1 MKILTYFNWKKFI
14 TKDCKTLTA
23 WLEEQGQAEP
33 AQVIL
38 KAVALILRGETKAA
52 PILAAACSSEPLE
65 TILTVDPQAMEPA
78 AVAGN
83 IEKLLGYWVHS
94 LPRDPVILG
103 RIYEKMVLS
112 RRLQGN
118 YYTPDAA
125 ITFIVA
131 KTVAQCD
138 IVADPAVKVLDP
150 ACGCGYFLL
159 QAYDILYQ
167 KFEQYRN
174 SLAELYPQLDL
185 SESGIHAHIMTHNLW
200 GADIDQT
207 AAAIT
212 AVALSLKHPASRRSG
227 NIVVYD
233 SLMRPGG
240 SGLTAKA
247 RQLWS
252 SQYDYVI
259 GNPPYLSFGLRGTGK
274 LEPQYREYLRQAYAD
289 SAEYKLSYYVLFIQR
304 GIELLNANGQLSY
317 IIPDS
322 FLLGRYYSKIR
333 RYIMDNTSIK
343 LIAHLNCNVFSN
355 ASTGYSVICV
365 LQKNNKAT
373 ETSVNMMQ
381 IYQIEDIE
389 QLPAARPVCQY
400 DQSYFHTQPFLR
412 FRIYFDL
419 NIRAIVEKIDAG
431 SAALKTYASGHT
443 GIRSLT
449 RQCDIVALASG
460 GDDWR
465 QGLVSGSQVHRYR
478 LDYNGHWLHINPG
491 LLYTGGWRQNIVEQR
506 KILIRQTGDTI
517 IAGID
522 DHGFYHLNN
531 IHSFV
536 LTASGVSLDYL
547 LLILNSRLMAF
558 YYHVTSM
565 EYGRP
570 MAQTDIETLELLP
583 IALNSEIDSQAPALV
598 ATMTECAKKTAVNAA
613 SMSSFDEYLNQL
625 VYRIYQLSDAEI
637 ETIERYEAG
646 LVKRSHRKGRYAR
659 STQ

>member
-14 TKDCKTLTA
+14 TKDCKTITA

-38 KAVALILRGETKAA
+38 KAVALILRGETKAV
-52 PILAAACSSEPLE
+52 PILTAACSSEPLE
-65 TILTVDPQAMEPA
+65 TILTVDPQALEPV

-94 LPRDPVILG
+94 LPRDAVLLG

-131 KTVAQCD
+131 NTVAQCD

-167 KFEQYRN
+167 KFMQCRD
-174 SLAELYPQLDL
+174 SLAKMYPQLDL

-212 AVALSLKHPASRRSG
+212 AIALSLKHPASRRSG

-240 SGLTAKA
+240 SGLTAKN

-252 SQYDYVI
+252 NQYDYVI

-304 GIELLNANGQLSY
+304 GIELLKANGQLGY

-333 RYIMDNTSIK
+333 RYIMDNTAIK
-343 LIAHLNCNVFSN
+343 LVAHLNCNVFSN

-373 ETSVNMMQ
+373 ETPANMMK
-381 IYQIEDIE
+381 IYQVEAIE

-400 DQSYFHTQPFLR
+400 EQSYFHTQPFLR

-478 LDYNGHWLHINPG
+478 LDYNGHWLNINPG

-522 DHGFYHLNN
+522 DNGFYHLNN

-536 LTASGVSLDYL
+536 LTASVVTLDYL

-583 IALNSEIDSQAPALV
+583 IAFNSEIDSQAPELV
-598 ATMTECAKKTAVNAA
+598 ATMTECVKKAAVNAA
-613 SMSSFDEYLNQL
+613 GMRSFDEYLNQL
-625 VYRIYQLSDAEI
+625 VYRIYRLSDAEI

-659 STQ
+659 ST